1 MEVESPGFADGLPVR
16 AKGEKVTEDDA
27 RLLARRTGQI
37 VLPFTYMRKVDLGLK
52 GNSLAS
58 PLN

>member
-1 MEVESPGFADGLPVR
+1 LEVESPGFADGLPVR

-52 GNSLAS
+52 GNSS
-58 PLN
+58 R